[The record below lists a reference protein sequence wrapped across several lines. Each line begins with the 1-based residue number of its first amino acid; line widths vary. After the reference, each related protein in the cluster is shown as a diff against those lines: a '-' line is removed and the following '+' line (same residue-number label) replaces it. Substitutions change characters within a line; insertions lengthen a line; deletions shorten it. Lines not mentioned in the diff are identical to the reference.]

1 MEIRLKNLTKIFP
14 GNPAKHIRDTYAVN
28 DLDIVIP
35 DGKLVGL
42 LGPSGCGKSTTLYM
56 IAGLLTPSSGEI
68 WFGDE
73 EVTNLSPEKRG
84 IGLVFQNYALYPHMT
99 IYKNVEFPLTNLK
112 VEVPLVQF
120 YDYSIDI
127 KLDLNENDEYIGII
141 KSVKTLIKKLAI
153 NKSNVSYEL
162 ELKDDS
168 KLKEEK
174 LLKLEE
180 ELKTTA
186 SKEEAATLKNEISAL
201 KEEVKFSKDHGYLRL
216 NVNLFNIAINTFEAF
231 KENFVKIKSYLEF
244 NENSSMSSEALFDF
258 SYRFDVAN
266 ANFNESVLYNEE
278 TEITDEKE
286 ANSIVKLIKNNI
298 KTIAKNLKVNVNDL
312 NVYFELNYATLK
324 VYLTIKHVTEEKNQ
338 LFNEALENV
347 YKMENLQTNKTV
359 GYKYRKLN
367 SLERH
372 EIVYETAK
380 LVQIEEYLERKP
392 SQLSGGQQQRVAI
405 ARALVKRPKVLLLD
419 EPLSNLDARLRLQ
432 TREEIK
438 RIQKNTGITTVFVT
452 HDQEEAMSISD
463 EIVVMKLGEEQ
474 QKDKP
479 QEVYN
484 NPTNLFVAQFLGTP
498 PINVFEGKIK
508 DNGVYIGED
517 LIYKSNKK
525 LANKDVFVAIRPEG
539 FELHDK
545 KSKELFKAKAELI
558 EVLGRDLSVICKND
572 NCIKPSFKVII
583 NSENDIK
590 LGEVALRVKPNKMF
604 VFDHITQERI
614 EL

>member
-14 GNPAKHIRDTYAVN
+14 GNPSKHIRDTVAVN

-56 IAGLLTPSSGEI
+56 IAGLLNPTSGEI

-112 VEVPLVQF
+112 VEVPLVEF
-120 YDYSIDI
+120 FDFDI
-127 KLDLNENDEYIGII
+127 NISFDLNEKDVYKGII
-141 KSVKTLIKKLAI
+141 SSISTLIKKLAI
-153 NKSNVSYEL
+153 YHSSIKYEL
-162 ELKDDS
+162 NLKDSDKALLEKLEALKDKMLTDKS
-168 KLKEEK
+168 LKEEYTALNEEINNKKLHGVLKVDVK
-174 LLKLEE
+174 LLNI
-180 ELKTTA
+180 
-186 SKEEAATLKNEISAL
+186 SKKIYES
-201 KEEVKFSKDHGYLRL
+201 
-216 NVNLFNIAINTFEAF
+216 F
-231 KENFVKIKSYLEF
+231 KENLSRIKDYVLL
-244 NENSSMSSEALFDF
+244 NESSTLSSEALFD
-258 SYRFDVAN
+258 STIRFEIN
-266 ANFNESVLYNEE
+266 GIKNEDLIPVLNNPQL
-278 TEITDEKE
+278 DEKE
-286 ANSIVKLIKNNI
+286 SLRIRSEKFIKYLFKTSKVQNIDLKIYFNEEKTVLSGFFKVKHATKMVLDNLIKSINDGLNV
-298 KTIAKNLKVNVNDL
+298 ANLKD
-312 NVYFELNYATLK
+312 ER
-324 VYLTIKHVTEEKNQ
+324 
-338 LFNEALENV
+338 
-347 YKMENLQTNKTV
+347 TV
-359 GYKYRKLN
+359 AYSYRKLN
-367 SLERH
+367 KLERK
-372 EIVYETAK
+372 EIVYEVAK
-380 LVQIEEYLERKP
+380 LVQIDEYLQRKP

-484 NPTNLFVAQFLGTP
+484 NPKNLFVAQFLGTP
-498 PINVFEGKIK
+498 PINVFEGYIK
-508 DNGVYIGED
+508 DNGIYIGDD

-525 LANKDVFVAIRPEG
+525 IEDKKVYVAIRPEG
-539 FELHDK
+539 FNLHVDK
-545 KSKELFKAKAELI
+545 SSEKLTCDAEII
-558 EVLGRDLSVICKND
+558 EVLGRDLSVVCKSEY
-572 NCIKPSFKVII
+572 CLKPSFKVII
-583 NSENDIK
+583 NSENDVKLGKIK
-590 LGEVALRVKPNKMF
+590 LKVKENKMF
-604 VFDHITQERI
+604 VFDHQTQERI
-614 EL
+614 YL

>member
-14 GNPAKHIRDTYAVN
+14 GNPSKHIRDTVAVN

-56 IAGLLTPSSGEI
+56 IAGLLNPTSGEI

-112 VEVPLVQF
+112 VEVPLVEF
-120 YDYSIDI
+120 FDFDI
-127 KLDLNENDEYIGII
+127 NISFDLNEKDVYKGIVSSI
-141 KSVKTLIKKLAI
+141 STLIKKLAI
-153 NKSNVSYEL
+153 YHSSIKYEL
-162 ELKDDS
+162 NLKDSDKALLEKLEALKDKMLTDKS
-168 KLKEEK
+168 LKEEYTSLNEEINNKKLHGVLKVDVK
-174 LLKLEE
+174 LLNI
-180 ELKTTA
+180 
-186 SKEEAATLKNEISAL
+186 SKKIYES
-201 KEEVKFSKDHGYLRL
+201 
-216 NVNLFNIAINTFEAF
+216 F
-231 KENFVKIKSYLEF
+231 KENLSRIKDYVLL
-244 NENSSMSSEALFDF
+244 NASSTLSSEALFD
-258 SYRFDVAN
+258 STIRFEIN
-266 ANFNESVLYNEE
+266 GIKNEDLIPVLNNPKL
-278 TEITDEKE
+278 DEKE
-286 ANSIVKLIKNNI
+286 LLRLRSEKFIKYLFKTSKVQNIDLKIYFNEEKTVLSGFFKIKHATKMVLDNLIKSINDGLNV
-298 KTIAKNLKVNVNDL
+298 ANLKD
-312 NVYFELNYATLK
+312 ER
-324 VYLTIKHVTEEKNQ
+324 
-338 LFNEALENV
+338 
-347 YKMENLQTNKTV
+347 TV
-359 GYKYRKLN
+359 AYSYRKLN
-367 SLERH
+367 KLERK
-372 EIVYETAK
+372 EIVYEVAK
-380 LVQIEEYLERKP
+380 LVQIDEYLQRKP

-484 NPTNLFVAQFLGTP
+484 NPKNLFVAQFLGTP
-498 PINVFEGKIK
+498 PINVFEGYIK
-508 DNGVYIGED
+508 DNGIYIGDD

-525 LANKDVFVAIRPEG
+525 IEDKKVYVAIRPEG
-539 FELHDK
+539 FNLHVDK
-545 KSKELFKAKAELI
+545 SSEKLTCDAEII
-558 EVLGRDLSVICKND
+558 EVLGRDLSVVCKSEY
-572 NCIKPSFKVII
+572 CLKPSFKVII
-583 NSENDIK
+583 NSENDVKLGKIK
-590 LGEVALRVKPNKMF
+590 LKVKENKMF
-604 VFDHITQERI
+604 VFDYQTQERI
-614 EL
+614 YL